1 MDILYK
7 ISKELGL
14 GTLLE
19 PPHQLHG
26 GFIHRMYALFTDRGR
41 YAVKLLNPHIMA
53 RPTAMENFRRAEA
66 LESMLEETDLP
77 ILPALS
83 FRGRKM
89 QESGGQFFYLYE
101 YFDGRALKSDEI
113 TIQHCRRIG
122 EILARIHGI
131 ERREAAFERE
141 PLAIDWDDLIA
152 QLAVNHPEL
161 HALLTANRDLLYE
174 SQARANEAFAK
185 VPAVQTICHGD
196 MDSKNVLWRGSD
208 CRVIDLECL
217 GRSNPYI
224 ELYELALCWSGLENC
239 HVDLPRFR
247 ALISAYA
254 SAGGILPADWTVIHD
269 ANCGR
274 LEWLEYNV
282 LRALGIGCAESEIP
296 IGVSEVQKTMAQ
308 ISSYREI
315 RNNLTF

>member
-1 MDILYK
+1 MDILLK
-7 ISKELGL
+7 IPEELGL
-14 GTLLE
+14 GPPLE
-19 PPHQLHG
+19 PPRPLRG
-26 GFIHRMYALFTDRGR
+26 GFMHRMYTLFTDRGQ

-53 RPTAMENFRRAEA
+53 RPDAMANFRRAEA
-66 LESMLEETDLP
+66 LESMLEQTDLP
-77 ILPALS
+77 ILPALT

-101 YFDGRALKSDEI
+101 YFDGCALKSDEI
-113 TIQHCRRIG
+113 TIPHCRRIG

-131 ERREAAFERE
+131 ERCEATFERE
-141 PLAIDWDDLIA
+141 PLAIDWDDLITR
-152 QLAVNHPEL
+152 LAANHPGL
-161 HALLTANRDLLYE
+161 HALLAANRDLLYE
-174 SQARANEAFAK
+174 LQARANEAFPK

-196 MDSKNVLWRGSD
+196 MDSKNVLWHESD

-239 HVDLPRFR
+239 SVDIPRFR
-247 ALISAYA
+247 ELISAYA

-282 LRALGIGCAESEIP
+282 LRSMGIGCSESEIP

-308 ISSYREI
+308 ISCYRRI
-315 RNNLTF
+315 RNRLTF